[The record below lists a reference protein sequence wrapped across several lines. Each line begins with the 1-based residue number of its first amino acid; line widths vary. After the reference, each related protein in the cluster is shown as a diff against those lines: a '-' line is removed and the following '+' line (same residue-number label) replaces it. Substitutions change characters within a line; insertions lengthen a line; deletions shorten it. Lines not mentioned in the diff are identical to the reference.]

1 MVVNNPVT
9 YYALLACALV
19 TESILSYRSY
29 RGKISVRSYL
39 VGMAGSVIVVF
50 YALSRLSALGVVE
63 SFVQMYGILFVV
75 IAVSIAVSLFIV
87 KTGKPYA
94 GP

>member
-1 MVVNNPVT
+1 
-9 YYALLACALV
+9 
-19 TESILSYRSY
+19 
-29 RGKISVRSYL
+29 
-39 VGMAGSVIVVF
+39 MAGSVIVVF